1 MTNCRIDPLAEN
13 IDAIRIA
20 FSFGKIGVIVS
31 LTSQL
36 KNLSPQQIK
45 SLSDTML
52 NASIAFETGGNY
64 REVFRRAKQRRI
76 GLMRRIYELLEQAPY
91 QDIENLSKV
100 LAEPIDKSQQS

>member
-1 MTNCRIDPLAEN
+1 M
-13 IDAIRIA
+13 
-20 FSFGKIGVIVS
+20 S

-64 REVFRRAKQRRI
+64 REIFRRAKQRKI

-91 QDIENLSKV
+91 EDIENLSKS
-100 LAEPIDKSQQS
+100 LAAPIENHP